1 MIKHLPEGLVPFEDC
16 RFSRVPFAPLEGEKV
31 FVDCRSEEGVPVFHG
46 NLNDKVMK
54 NVPCS
59 GIAEH
64 HYRFELGSFEFGDR
78 VSYWIENCAE
88 STRVFTFDVQQEKTY
103 RKPLHIFKGEKD
115 VVLDFGAF
123 EVRYADMDGMLY
135 QTANTA
141 GFDKGKP
148 CEKSELE
155 LHSDFKIEFSLN
167 FISKLKRLSNTLMT
181 VDSFTVREKADGT
194 ITSVSQRGML
204 NASYVWGTGER
215 FDHVNQRQ
223 HGSNGRVVEKFTHQ
237 GDQTYLPIPFFMTEK
252 GFGWSG
258 GGSIPIQLDFS
269 NEFTMTRAVNGQQLF
284 DDCLYF
290 GTTKQMLSAFIKK
303 TGKPVLPPEWA
314 FGTWISANGWN
325 CDDEVDAQLEALKTY
340 DYPADVMVL
349 EAWSDEQTFYL
360 WNDTTH
366 WKNPKETIEKI
377 RAAGLHL
384 VLWQIPILKYEWDGE
399 PGERLLADCQEAIDK
414 KYCIMNED
422 GTPYRITENW
432 FHNSLLLDFTN
443 PEAVKWWFD
452 KRKYLLDLGVE
463 GFKTDGGEFLFD
475 HTAKLKNG
483 MIGLEAHNAYPG
495 QYIGAYHDF
504 LQENGVNGVVF
515 SRADS
520 TGAQMRPIHWAG
532 DQISTWEEFRAQLT
546 AGLTAGLSGV
556 LFWGFDIAGFAGDL
570 PEAELYLRATA
581 MACFSPVMQ
590 WHAEPRS
597 GQFYATHEDGF
608 VNDRS
613 PWNMA
618 EKTECENILP
628 ASVRFAKI
636 RRAMR
641 PYLYREAQYC
651 VQSGRPLMAHLCLD
665 FPEDQT
671 ACTCNDAY
679 MLGRKLLVAPIL
691 EKGQTTRT
699 VYLPKGRWKHCF
711 NQNVYDGGREMQL
724 NVPLDEIVVLERLD
738 G

>member
-16 RFSRVPFAPLEGEKV
+16 RFSRVPTAPLEGEAV
-31 FVDCRSEEGVPVFHG
+31 CADCRSEEGIPLFHG
-46 NLNDKVMK
+46 NLNDKVMGDI
-54 NVPCS
+54 PCLDM
-59 GIAEH
+59 GEH
-64 HYRFELGSFEFGDR
+64 HYRFELGSFAFGDR
-78 VSYWIENCAE
+78 VSYWIENGAE
-88 STRVFTFDVQQEKTY
+88 STRTFTFDVQREKTY
-103 RKPLHIFKGEKD
+103 NKPLHIFRQEKA
-115 VVLDFGAF
+115 VILDFGAF
-123 EVRYADMDGMLY
+123 EVRYIDENGMLH
-135 QTANTA
+135 QLASAEGFEKGEPCKKAAIQLDA
-141 GFDKGKP
+141 GF
-148 CEKSELE
+148 E
-155 LHSDFKIEFSLN
+155 IEFAED
-167 FISKLKRLSNTLMT
+167 FIWKLKRLSQTQMT
-181 VDSFTVREKADGT
+181 ADAFITREKADGT
-194 ITSVSQRGML
+194 VTAITQRGTFH
-204 NASYVWGTGER
+204 AGYVWGTGER
-215 FDHVNQRQ
+215 FDFVNQKQ
-223 HGSNGRVVEKFTHQ
+223 HGSNGRVVEKFTQQ

-258 GGSIPIQLDFS
+258 VGSIPIQLDFS
-269 NEFTMTRAVNGQQLF
+269 NGISMTREVHGQQLF
-284 DDCLYF
+284 EDCLYF
-290 GTTKQMLSAFIKK
+290 GTPKEMLSAFVKA
-303 TGKPVLPPEWA
+303 TGTPVLPPEWA

-325 CDDEVDAQLEALKTY
+325 CDEEVNAQLEALKAY

-349 EAWSDEQTFYL
+349 EAWSDEQTFYR
-360 WNDTTH
+360 WNDAAH
-366 WKNPKETIEKI
+366 WKNPRETVEKI
-377 RAAGLHL
+377 RKAGLHL

-399 PGERLLADCQEAIDK
+399 PGELLLSDCQEAIEK

-452 KRKYLLDLGVE
+452 KRKYLLDLGIE

-483 MIGLEAHNAYPG
+483 MTGLEAHNAYPG
-495 QYIGAYHDF
+495 QYIGAYHHF
-504 LQENGVNGVVF
+504 LQVNGVNGVVF

-520 TGAQMRPIHWAG
+520 TGAQTRPIHWAG
-532 DQISTWEEFRAQLT
+532 DQISTWGEFRAQLT
-546 AGLTAGLSGV
+546 AGLSAGLSGV
-556 LFWGFDIAGFAGDL
+556 LFWGFDIAGFAGEQ
-570 PEAELYLRATA
+570 PEPELYLRATA

-590 WHAEPRS
+590 WHSEPRS

-618 EKTECENILP
+618 EKTGCASILP
-628 ASVRFAKI
+628 AAVRFAKI
-636 RRAMR
+636 RRKLR
-641 PYLYREAQYC
+641 PYLHREAQHC

-665 FPEDQT
+665 FPEDEKAR
-671 ACTCNDAY
+671 ACSDAY
-679 MLGRKLLVAPIL
+679 MLGRRLLVAPIL

-711 NQNVYDGGREMQL
+711 NQNVYDGGEELTL